1 MLNFP
6 PRGANCLLLSA
17 AIPRLS
23 GKERARI
30 SSTLCGSEDG
40 HNSANLVIAKVHGV
54 LPVRGELPRG
64 EVDLEAVVSPCSE
77 LERTVL
83 LVERKP
89 RDVNLARRL
98 ENPLA
103 GFISWI
109 YVAVLWTLQVLCQK
123 NRLDNTI

>member
-6 PRGANCLLLSA
+6 PHVANCLLLLA

-30 SSTLCGSEDG
+30 SSTLCGAEYG
-40 HNSANLVIAKVHGV
+40 HNSAHLVIAKVHGV
-54 LPVRGELPRG
+54 LPVRRELPRG
-64 EVDLEAVVSPCSE
+64 QVDLEAVVSPCSE

-103 GFISWI
+103 GS
-109 YVAVLWTLQVLCQK
+109 
-123 NRLDNTI
+123 